1 MGRSL
6 TGSQLKVIATCCM
19 LIDHVGALWIGPAI
33 GTCLHEEKWM
43 LCYFCTRLI
52 GRLAFPL
59 YAFLIAEGIHY
70 TKNRAAYA
78 ERLLLFALIS
88 EIPFDLALY
97 GKFVCM
103 DGQNVY
109 FTLGLSVLMFIP
121 KSLWLKLVLI
131 PVSCILSAVTNC
143 DYGLIG
149 PVIVLGM
156 VLGRK
161 NWGKYLA
168 AFLTIGYGIC
178 ILVPGTAGIILTFFY
193 TGIWGIAVYF
203 YHGQHG
209 WKRRKHLFYWFYPVH
224 LLFLWAV
231 RSLW

>member
-6 TGSQLKVIATCCM
+6 TGSQLKVIAICCM

-33 GTCLHEEKWM
+33 GTSLYEKKW
-43 LCYFCTRLI
+43 LICYLYTRLI

-59 YAFLIAEGIHY
+59 YAFLIAEGIHC

-78 ERLLLFALIS
+78 GRLLLFALIS

-97 GKFVCM
+97 GKSVCM

-109 FTLGLSVLMFIP
+109 FTLGLSVLMFVP
-121 KSLWLKLVLI
+121 GSLWLKLVLI
-131 PVSCILSAVTNC
+131 PASCILLAVTGC

-156 VLGRK
+156 ILGRK

-168 AFLTIGYGIC
+168 ACLTIGYGIC
-178 ILVPGTAGIILTFFY
+178 ILVPGIAGIILTFFY
-193 TGIWGIAVYF
+193 TGIWGIIVHFYYGQRGWERGKYF
-203 YHGQHG
+203 
-209 WKRRKHLFYWFYPVH
+209 FYWFYPIH
-224 LLFLWAV
+224 LLFLWAI